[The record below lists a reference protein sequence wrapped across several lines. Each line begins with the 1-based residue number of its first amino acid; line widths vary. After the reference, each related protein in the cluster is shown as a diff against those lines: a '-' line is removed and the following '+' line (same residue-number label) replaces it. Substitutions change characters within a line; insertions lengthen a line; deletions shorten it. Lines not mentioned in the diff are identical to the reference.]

1 MTHYLKLYII
11 QFMVTFTIIGKQQ
24 FERTGHK
31 QIHYWTNKAAQLS
44 IKIRFKNVKKTEVH
58 TTMK

>member
-11 QFMVTFTIIGKQQ
+11 TMMVTFNIIGKQQ

-31 QIHYWTNKAAQLS
+31 QIHYWTNKTTELI
-44 IKIRFKNVKKTEVH
+44 IKIRIKIIKRQKFIFVK
-58 TTMK
+58 

>member
-11 QFMVTFTIIGKQQ
+11 KMMVTFNIIGKQQ

-31 QIHYWTNKAAQLS
+31 QINYWTNKATQLI
-44 IKIRFKNVKKTEVH
+44 IKIRIKMIKRQKFIFVK
-58 TTMK
+58 